1 MTAVGALVRLI
12 TILIVAA
19 VLRVETL
26 PHFK

>member
-1 MTAVGALVRLI
+1 MTAAGTLERLL

-19 VLRVETL
+19 ALRVETL